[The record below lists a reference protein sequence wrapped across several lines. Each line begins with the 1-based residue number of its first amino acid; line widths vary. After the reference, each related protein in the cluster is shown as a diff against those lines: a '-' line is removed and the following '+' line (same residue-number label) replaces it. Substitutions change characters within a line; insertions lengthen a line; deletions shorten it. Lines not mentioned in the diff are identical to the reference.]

1 MNLKQ
6 SHEKC
11 FRSFRAVYR
20 KPQIHDPF
28 RHGIF
33 YAEIFYRI
41 RRIRQGHFVFAAG
54 YISQDGIDEPLQSTK
69 AALCRNLAGF
79 ITYRTVRHCIHI
91 QDLIGTHAEQTTDQ
105 RLHLT
110 DRNRRET
117 VQIIIQLQLSLY
129 GTFRNSLDKCL
140 ISGIQVIVFIQH
152 CFY

>member
-11 FRSFRAVYR
+11 FRSLHAVYR

-28 RHGIF
+28 RHRIF
-33 YAEIFYRI
+33 YAEIFHRI
-41 RRIRQGHFVFAAG
+41 RRIRQGHIVLAAG

-69 AALCRNLAGF
+69 AALCRQLAGF
-79 ITYRTVRHCIHI
+79 ITYRTVRHRIHI
-91 QDLIGTHAEQTTDQ
+91 QDLIGAHAEQTTDQ

-110 DRNRRET
+110 DRDRREP

-129 GTFRNSLDKCL
+129 GTLRNSLDKCL